1 MSKLNKKLKLIAR
14 HFNFNHFQ
22 VLVLFTDHKIC
33 LRQDKE
39 LVKDQVTKIKEM
51 GIKLVPVGIG
61 PHINIRELERI
72 NNEGHE
78 IMHFGEYADPRSV
91 GKTVWHGRVQLP
103 FWGCRRPLCKSEA
116 WWKTKCRIT

>member
-1 MSKLNKKLKLIAR
+1 
-14 HFNFNHFQ
+14 
-22 VLVLFTDHKIC
+22 VLFTDHKIC

-39 LVKDQVTKIKEM
+39 LVKDQVNKIKEM

-72 NNEGHE
+72 NNDGHE

-91 GKTVWHGRVQLP
+91 GKTIWHGRLQWPFLGLP
-103 FWGCRRPLCKSEA
+103 
-116 WWKTKCRIT
+116 